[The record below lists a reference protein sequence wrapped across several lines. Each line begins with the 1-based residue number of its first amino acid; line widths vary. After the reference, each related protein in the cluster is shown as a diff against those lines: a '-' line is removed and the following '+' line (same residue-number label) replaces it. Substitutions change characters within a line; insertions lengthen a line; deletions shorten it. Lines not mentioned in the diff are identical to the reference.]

1 MKATKKIAILLLM
14 TLCIICFGSACT
26 KTDTSTDISHFVVDS
41 DSYSDEAAQRL
52 QSMMTLSAIKLQM
65 PDSIVLKANA
75 TSVISSDNNEY
86 FVLDYDGFF
95 VLDRQGRLVNFFN
108 RRGQGPEEYNASLAA
123 TVHGDTLYV
132 VDFTKIQLYKL
143 NGEYISTIKDIDG
156 ARGQITVD
164 PSGRI
169 YIQHRFNSEYQ
180 LSVYRPD
187 GTLIADL
194 FPSREVV
201 RNFAIPSSPQ
211 TSLGNIGNDIYM
223 APALDQTIYLINDT
237 TTTTLATFDFGSDN
251 IPDDFFDGT
260 TEQVEDKFHNRR
272 DFTNGFI
279 YLDDLYI
286 SKDWIECQLVGSPN
300 GRLLLADRR
309 TGDTY
314 AEAIFPEALKKLLG
328 TKSYFDGFDNHTQSL
343 IKVISGYDLAESLD
357 TYPGSVKLVNCDSIN
372 EEDDDFI
379 LLVSLK

>member
-26 KTDTSTDISHFVVDS
+26 KTDTSTGINHFVVDS

-95 VLDRQGRLVNFFN
+95 ILDRQGRLVNFFE
-108 RRGQGPEEYNASLAA
+108 RRGQGPEEYNASLGA

-143 NGEYISTIKDIDG
+143 NGDYISTIKDIDG
-156 ARGQITVD
+156 ARGQIAVD

-169 YIQHRFNSEYQ
+169 YIQHRFSAEYQ

-187 GTLIADL
+187 GTLIVDL

-211 TSLGNIGNDIYM
+211 TSLGNIGNGIYM
-223 APALDQTIYLINDT
+223 APALGQTIYLVNDT
-237 TTTTLATFDFGSDN
+237 TTTTLATFDLGSDN
-251 IPDDFFDGT
+251 IPGDFFDGT
-260 TEQVEDKFHNRR
+260 TEQVEDKFHNLR
-272 DFTNGFI
+272 DYNNGFA
-279 YLDDLYI
+279 YFDDLYI

-300 GRLLLADRR
+300 GRLLLTDRR
-309 TGDTY
+309 NGDTY
-314 AEAIFPEALKKLLG
+314 AEAIFPEPLKKLLG
-328 TKSYFDGFDNHTQSL
+328 ERSYFDGFDNRTQSL
-343 IKVISGYDLAESLD
+343 VKIVSGYDLAETLD
-357 TYPGSVKLVNCDSIN
+357 AYPGSVKLVNCDSIN